1 MVKRIIGS
9 ILVER
14 RLAGE
19 SPNWTEIL
27 GSVAS
32 TINSQHGRGSNDVS
46 AFEAV
51 FGQEYDHKLS
61 CSKEEARK
69 CWTISDHMGVTSDQD
84 FKNYAVNNFIVD
96 DDGSDVDIE
105 DDDYFSEDE
114 LVAEEMGEVSDAVF
128 DELLFHEDF
137 IKPNQD
143 YSGRN
148 DSADKPPYP
157 TANKSTLMTRDFSS
171 DSDLH
176 LKLPDS
182 PVLFHDD
189 FINSNQDL
197 KSPASPVLFHDDFI
211 KSNQDYAGSNDYAD
225 EPPYPTANKSTL
237 MTLDFSSDSDLH
249 LKSPDSPVINISDK
263 SQLKTPESPS
273 VIKIINA
280 TTSRCPLPFMSVA
293 DAWVHQEMLTKR
305 PPGVT
310 DVLVA
315 RLQCNKC
322 FGSGSSDPSIIIGS
336 QKYHDNIALTSAWFE
351 FGFIH
356 GFATLL
362 NHDAHTSVMPYTK
375 GTTIVRLV
383 NCHHPNET
391 ITEIL
396 GYGSSTTH
404 LVSVVYNKSHFVVLY
419 YDLGAKTVVVFDGLR
434 FKIETWIKHIV
445 FTVKRYGLV
454 PLAANYAA
462 VPSQDCVD
470 VVLDTSTRS
479 SQKRTAVSKQTVISF
494 EGHRNPWIVGHD
506 TSYQQ
511 IDGHNCGPIACIK
524 LMEIFGAR
532 EPGTIHEI
540 GTDPKHLDE
549 TYRTLV
555 MNYYESRLKLY
566 DSILK
571 VQFRPLKK
579 MKVQ

>member
-1 MVKRIIGS
+1 
-9 ILVER
+9 
-14 RLAGE
+14 
-19 SPNWTEIL
+19 
-27 GSVAS
+27 
-32 TINSQHGRGSNDVS
+32 
-46 AFEAV
+46 
-51 FGQEYDHKLS
+51 
-61 CSKEEARK
+61 
-69 CWTISDHMGVTSDQD
+69 
-84 FKNYAVNNFIVD
+84 
-96 DDGSDVDIE
+96 
-105 DDDYFSEDE
+105 
-114 LVAEEMGEVSDAVF
+114 
-128 DELLFHEDF
+128 
-137 IKPNQD
+137 
-143 YSGRN
+143 
-148 DSADKPPYP
+148 
-157 TANKSTLMTRDFSS
+157 
-171 DSDLH
+171 
-176 LKLPDS
+176 
-182 PVLFHDD
+182 
-189 FINSNQDL
+189 
-197 KSPASPVLFHDDFI
+197 
-211 KSNQDYAGSNDYAD
+211 
-225 EPPYPTANKSTL
+225 
-237 MTLDFSSDSDLH
+237 
-249 LKSPDSPVINISDK
+249 
-263 SQLKTPESPS
+263 
-273 VIKIINA
+273 
-280 TTSRCPLPFMSVA
+280 MSVA

-305 PPGVT
+305 PQGVT

-336 QKYHDNIALTSAWFE
+336 EKYHDNLALTSAWFE
-351 FGFIH
+351 YGFIH
-356 GFATLL
+356 GFATIL

-434 FKIETWIKHIV
+434 FSIESWIKHIV

-462 VPSQDCVD
+462 VPSQDCFD

-479 SQKRTAVSKQTVISF
+479 SQKRTAVSKQTVITF
-494 EGHRNPWIVGHD
+494 EGQRNPWIVGHD

-511 IDGHNCGPIACIK
+511 SDGHNCGPIACIK

-532 EPGTIHEI
+532 EPGTIHEV
-540 GTDPKHLDE
+540 GTDPKHPDE
-549 TYRTLV
+549 TYRSLV

-579 MKVQ
+579 NEGAVKVDECATTTTTGIEIDSSPDITKANVVRNSAMTKKNAKQKASAEKEILRLGTVAVDSGAAKGAVVSLHVDYRTNAHAQALVAIIYDVKKTGGVLVCSEHGIITHDGSANDYWVPADKYRVVAKYDEKIPLPDELIQVRDLVLTDTFDPTGPPRISYNKLHEVMIGATSPLKRKKGCGCKGGRCGNNCGCKRHGVRCHSGCKCNGNCSEK